1 MDDRMTFAIK
11 CSCVRHFAFCL
22 FCLFLP
28 VQFLPSSE
36 LVNFYLKLKADH
48 PALISIEDGFDE
60 KDYEGW
66 TRMTEAFAKA
76 HPDFMIVRHPHGTLA
91 EGRDVTAGFV
101 LESLCSVWLSPHCS
115 FFLSLVILLCSGR

>member
-1 MDDRMTFAIK
+1 MCLSLFA
-11 CSCVRHFAFCL
+11 SRFSF
-22 FCLFLP
+22 

-76 HPDFMIVRHPHGTLA
+76 HPDFMIVRSSTRNN
-91 EGRDVTAGFV
+91 GRRT
-101 LESLCSVWLSPHCS
+101 
-115 FFLSLVILLCSGR
+115 